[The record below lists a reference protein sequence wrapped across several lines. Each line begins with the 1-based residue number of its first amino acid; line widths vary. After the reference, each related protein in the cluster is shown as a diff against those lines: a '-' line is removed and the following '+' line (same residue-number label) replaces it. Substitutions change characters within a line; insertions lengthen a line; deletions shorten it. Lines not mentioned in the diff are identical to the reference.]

1 MTDRSALLSPF
12 SKIFTLVLLAG
23 AVSAWHPPAGAAQ
36 PEVITPTA
44 AFTDALALR
53 ADGLLEEASHAF
65 QRFRERHPSHVLA
78 STALFYQG
86 EIALQIGTE
95 DQAVRYFNEFQRLYP
110 AHPLAFEAQVALGD
124 HFYDAGDYERAS
136 RVLEEVLA
144 QRPPADLAAQALYR
158 MGEASVQSGDYDE
171 AVAYFRRAAEGYR
184 ETSTAPV
191 ALYAIGF
198 TQMRRDRYDEAARAF
213 ELLTARHPNS
223 PYARIVGIALGE
235 VYYET
240 GDYQRAIREF
250 EERMPSLG
258 PDAAERATFLIA
270 ESYNQLRDTENAII
284 YYRRFT
290 EGNTDSP
297 FYHRALYGLAWNYH
311 FEGIYEWAEEHFGLA
326 AEASDEDF
334 AARAKYYQAV
344 NQKLNREE
352 QRSIET
358 LRDFLFRWPNHE
370 LAPNAQLELGVTL
383 YGQRQ
388 WREAHEAFEEVARAY
403 PESEVVGEALY
414 YRGNT
419 AIALGDFEEAFALFD
434 EAVAQGNAPEELTEE
449 VRFQRAWL
457 TYRTG
462 DYGEAATAFMRHYEN
477 FPRGDR
483 GGDALFWAA
492 ESHYQVGRHNRAE
505 ELFRR
510 YLREYSSGP
519 HVEAAHYALGW
530 TAFRQGRYQ
539 DAANSFTRFLR
550 NYRGS
555 DEAVPYRA
563 DAQLRLGDSFYA
575 LRRYQDAIGAYAQ
588 AVEEGSEY
596 AMYQTA
602 QAHYNSGNP
611 GRAVATLRRLI
622 ADFEDGEWVEEA
634 LYSIG
639 YVQFQNEMYDEA
651 IDTYRQL
658 IQAHPG
664 DPLAARAQYGI
675 GDAYFNSGR
684 LADAVAAY
692 RVVLERYP
700 QSPYVADAAAG
711 MQYALS
717 AEGDDRRMEAV
728 IDSFAAQNPNSPVV
742 AQLRFRQAE
751 VKYQSGRRD
760 EALGDFVGF
769 TEAHRDSPQLPDAFY
784 YIGRIHET
792 NNALD
797 RAATNYAHVL
807 SINQASSN
815 ASDAAWRLGNI
826 HLSQSRYQE
835 ALSVFRQ
842 MAQTRPN
849 DPAVV
854 ARARYGEGVSLINL
868 GRTPEAERLLRDIVE
883 ARGDSPDALPAML
896 GLARVYEETGR
907 VSEAERLYR
916 RVGDESRDEIGAEA
930 LYRLGAQQFRRN
942 DMPAA
947 IETFSRIPTLFPGY
961 EDWVARAYLAQARA
975 FREIGQHGDAQR
987 IYERVEAEFRG
998 SPFAETATRE
1008 KNAL

>member
-1 MTDRSALLSPF
+1 MTDRNLLSGPF
-12 SKIFTLVLLAG
+12 SKIFTLILLVLVAFSGHLA
-23 AVSAWHPPAGAAQ
+23 PAAAQ
-36 PEVITPTA
+36 PEVVPPTA
-44 AFTDALALR
+44 AFTDALSLR
-53 ADGLLEEASHAF
+53 ADGLLEEAAHAF
-65 QRFRERHPSHVLA
+65 QRFRERHPNHVLA
-78 STALFYQG
+78 STALFHQG

-95 DQAVRYFNEFQRLYP
+95 DQAVRYFNQFQRLYP

-124 HFYDAGDYERAS
+124 HFYAIGDYERAS
-136 RVLEEVLA
+136 SVLEQVLA

-250 EERMPSLG
+250 EERMSTLG
-258 PDAAERATFLIA
+258 PDARDRATFLIA
-270 ESYNQLRDTENAII
+270 ESYNQLRDTENAIV

-290 EGNTDSP
+290 DGNPDSP
-297 FYHRALYGLAWNYH
+297 YFHRALYGLAWNYH

-326 AEASDEDF
+326 AETSDEDF
-334 AARAKYYQAV
+334 AARATYYQAV

-352 QRSIET
+352 QRAIET
-358 LRDFLFRWPNHE
+358 LQSLLFRWPNHE
-370 LAPNAQLELGVTL
+370 LAPNAQLELGVAL

-388 WREAHEAFEEVARAY
+388 WREAHEAFAEVARAY

-419 AIALGDFEEAFALFD
+419 SIALGEFDEAFALFD
-434 EAVAQGNAPEELTEE
+434 DAVAQGNAPAELTEE

-457 TYRTG
+457 TYGTG
-462 DYGEAATAFMRHYEN
+462 DFSTAADAFIRHYEA
-477 FPRGDR
+477 FPSGDR
-483 GGDALFWAA
+483 GDDALFWAA
-492 ESHYQVGRHNRAE
+492 ESHYQLGRHNRAE
-505 ELFRR
+505 ELFRQ
-510 YLREYSSGP
+510 YLREYGSGR

-539 DAANSFTRFLR
+539 EAANSFSRFLR
-550 NYRGS
+550 NYRAS

-563 DAQLRLGDSFYA
+563 DAQLRLGDSYYA
-575 LRRYQDAIGAYAQ
+575 LRRYQDAVAAYSQ

-596 AMYQTA
+596 AMYQMA

-611 GRAVATLRRLI
+611 GRAIATLRRLI
-622 ADFEDGEWVEEA
+622 SDFEDGEWVEEA

-639 YVQFQNEMYDEA
+639 YVQFQNEQYDEA
-651 IDTYRQL
+651 IATYRQL
-658 IQAHPG
+658 IQEHSR

-684 LADAVAAY
+684 LADAVGAY

-711 MQYALS
+711 MQYALT

-728 IDSFAAQNPNSPVV
+728 IDSFAAQNPNSPVL

-792 NNALD
+792 NNETG
-797 RAATNYAHVL
+797 RAASSYARVL
-807 SINQASSN
+807 STNLTSSY
-815 ASDAAWRLGNI
+815 APDAAWRLGNI
-826 HLSQSRYQE
+826 HLAESRYQD
-835 ALSVFRQ
+835 ALNVFRQ
-842 MAQTRPN
+842 MAQTRPS

-883 ARGDSPDALPAML
+883 ARGDAPDALPAML

-907 VSEAERLYR
+907 TAEAESLYR

-930 LYRLGAQQFRRN
+930 LYRLGAQQYRRN
-942 DMPAA
+942 DASAA

-975 FREIGQHGDAQR
+975 FRQIGQSGDAQR

-998 SPFAETATRE
+998 TPFAETATRE